1 MGTRTLGLS
10 NGNPDIMR
18 RWPDFV
24 DSPKFLPE
32 TLLVC
37 GSQSWRILH
46 GYAALHHTDSLRW
59 LEFHITFCS
68 HPVGL
73 RAMIIFCAK
82 DKEVWR
88 ADTTSWQE
96 HLNRHLMHVRETNT
110 WPFSTEGL
118 PGKIYFHRID
128 KCPGRMPAEGRL
140 NGAPITHSTA
150 RWKFHG
156 EMNIHDL
163 SYGSTYSSPRR
174 RKIAKVK
181 KSREHHVSSLSSM

>member
-1 MGTRTLGLS
+1 MGNRTLGLL
-10 NGNPDIMR
+10 NGSPDIVR
-18 RWPDFV
+18 SWPLFV
-24 DSPKFLPE
+24 DIPKFLPE

-37 GSQSWRILH
+37 CSQSLRILH
-46 GYAALHHTDSLRW
+46 GDAALHHTDSLRW
-59 LEFHITFCS
+59 LEFHITCCS

-73 RAMIIFCAK
+73 CAMIIFYSK

-88 ADTTSWQE
+88 ADTTSCQE

-140 NGAPITHSTA
+140 HGVPVAPSTLEISQGNEYSQSLL
-150 RWKFHG
+150 WKHLQ
-156 EMNIHDL
+156 L
-163 SYGSTYSSPRR
+163 S
-174 RKIAKVK
+174 
-181 KSREHHVSSLSSM
+181 